1 MTWPV
6 VCELGLHVRLG
17 VRMPE
22 SNCGLERGFVVVAGF
37 KESVDLG
44 VVSLSGLSFWHRE
57 G

>member
-1 MTWPV
+1 MQ
-6 VCELGLHVRLG
+6 VRLG

-22 SNCGLERGFVVVAGF
+22 SNRGLERGFVVVAGF